1 MPNFVN
7 MIHSTKLRMILERCM
22 RNFINIAIIG
32 RRNSAHLIEQVSKLA
47 ACLIALGCRVYIDSG
62 IADEQFCP
70 AYRYSQLEDWVG
82 EIDLAIS
89 IGGDGTML
97 SVGRAIVNYGI
108 PVVGV
113 NQGKLGFMTD
123 IAVEEML
130 DVISTMILEHKY
142 VEEERS
148 LLSAQV
154 IRNGLVVNQALAL
167 NDIVL
172 SRGAIGMMTEFEMSI
187 NNEFVQ
193 KQKSDGVIFATPTG
207 STAYSLAAG
216 GPILHP
222 HSKVFAIVPICPQSM
237 SNRPI
242 VISDEAMIELNLISD
257 NMTILHYDGQE
268 YFNLNQYDHVVI
280 SKSERPLRLLHPMDY
295 NYYNTLRSKLDWSKR
310 VS

>member
-1 MPNFVN
+1 
-7 MIHSTKLRMILERCM
+7 M

-32 RRNSAHLIEQVSKLA
+32 RRNSAHLIEQVTKLA
-47 ACLIALGCRVYIDSG
+47 ACLTALGCRTYIDSS
-62 IADEQFCP
+62 IAAEFFCP
-70 AYRYSQLEDWVG
+70 AHRYGALEEWID

-108 PVVGV
+108 PVVGI

-123 IAVEEML
+123 IAVEQML
-130 DVISTMILEHKY
+130 EVISAMILRHEY
-142 VEEERS
+142 VEEERT
-148 LLSAQV
+148 LLSAEV
-154 IRNGLVVNQALAL
+154 LRGDTLVNQSLAL

-172 SRGAIGMMTEFEMSI
+172 SRGGIGMMTEFEMSI
-187 NNEFVQ
+187 NAEFVQ
-193 KQKSDGVIFATPTG
+193 TQKSDGVIFATPTG

-242 VISDEAMIELNLISD
+242 VISDDVIIELNLISD
-257 NMTILHYDGQE
+257 NTTVLHYDGQQ
-268 YFNLNQYDHVVI
+268 YFNLNQYDRVII
-280 SKSERPLRLLHPMDY
+280 SKFKRPLRLLHPLDY

>member
-1 MPNFVN
+1 
-7 MIHSTKLRMILERCM
+7 M
-22 RNFINIAIIG
+22 RNFTNIAIIG
-32 RRNSAHLIEQVSKLA
+32 RRNSAHLIEQVTKLA
-47 ACLIALGCRVYIDSG
+47 ACLTALGCRTYIDSS
-62 IADEQFCP
+62 IAAEFFCP
-70 AYRYSQLEDWVG
+70 AHRYGALEEWID

-108 PVVGV
+108 PVVGI

-123 IAVEEML
+123 IAVEQML
-130 DVISTMILEHKY
+130 EVISAMILRHEY
-142 VEEERS
+142 VEEERT
-148 LLSAQV
+148 LLSAEV
-154 IRNGLVVNQALAL
+154 LRGDTLVNQSLAL

-172 SRGAIGMMTEFEMSI
+172 SRGGIGMMTEFEMSI
-187 NNEFVQ
+187 NAEFVQ
-193 KQKSDGVIFATPTG
+193 TQKSDGVIFATPTG

-242 VISDEAMIELNLISD
+242 VISDDVIIELNLISD
-257 NMTILHYDGQE
+257 NTTILHYDGQQ
-268 YFNLNQYDHVVI
+268 YFNLNQYDRVII
-280 SKSERPLRLLHPMDY
+280 SKFKRPLLLLHPLDY

>member
-1 MPNFVN
+1 
-7 MIHSTKLRMILERCM
+7 M

-32 RRNSAHLIEQVSKLA
+32 RRNSAHLIEQVTKLA
-47 ACLIALGCRVYIDSG
+47 ACLTALGCRTYIDSS
-62 IADEQFCP
+62 IAAEFFCP
-70 AYRYSQLEDWVG
+70 AHRYGALEEWID

-108 PVVGV
+108 PVVGI

-123 IAVEEML
+123 IAVEQML
-130 DVISTMILEHKY
+130 EVISAMILRHEY
-142 VEEERS
+142 VEEERT
-148 LLSAQV
+148 LLSAEV
-154 IRNGLVVNQALAL
+154 LRGDTLVNQSLAL

-172 SRGAIGMMTEFEMSI
+172 SRGGIGMMTEFEMSI
-187 NNEFVQ
+187 NAEFVQ
-193 KQKSDGVIFATPTG
+193 TQKSDGVIFATPTG

-222 HSKVFAIVPICPQSM
+222 HSRVFAIVPICPQSM

-242 VISDEAMIELNLISD
+242 VISDDVIIELNLISD
-257 NMTILHYDGQE
+257 NTTVLHYDGQQ
-268 YFNLNQYDHVVI
+268 YFNLNQYDRVII
-280 SKSERPLRLLHPMDY
+280 SKFKRPLRLLHPLDY

>member
-1 MPNFVN
+1 
-7 MIHSTKLRMILERCM
+7 M
-22 RNFINIAIIG
+22 RNFTNIAIIG
-32 RRNSAHLIEQVSKLA
+32 RRNSAHLIEQVTKLA
-47 ACLIALGCRVYIDSG
+47 ACLTALGCRTYIDSS
-62 IADEQFCP
+62 IAAEFFCP
-70 AYRYSQLEDWVG
+70 AHRYGALEEWID

-108 PVVGV
+108 PVVGI

-123 IAVEEML
+123 IAVEQML
-130 DVISTMILEHKY
+130 EVISAMILRHEY
-142 VEEERS
+142 VEEERT
-148 LLSAQV
+148 LLSAEV
-154 IRNGLVVNQALAL
+154 LRGDTLVNQSLAL

-172 SRGAIGMMTEFEMSI
+172 SRGGIGMMTEFEMSI
-187 NNEFVQ
+187 NAEFVQ
-193 KQKSDGVIFATPTG
+193 TQKSDGVIFATPTG

-242 VISDEAMIELNLISD
+242 VISDDVIIELNLISD
-257 NMTILHYDGQE
+257 NTTVLHYDGQQ
-268 YFNLNQYDHVVI
+268 YFNLNQYDRVII
-280 SKSERPLRLLHPMDY
+280 SKFKRPLRLLHPLDY

>member
-1 MPNFVN
+1 ML
-7 MIHSTKLRMILERCM
+7 KLEESYIM
-22 RNFINIAIIG
+22 RNFTNIAIIG

-47 ACLIALGCRVYIDSG
+47 ACLTELGCRAYIDSS
-62 IADEQFCP
+62 IADELFCP
-70 AYRYSQLEDWVG
+70 AYRYGALEEWIN

-123 IAVEEML
+123 IAVEQML
-130 DVISTMILEHKY
+130 EVISAMILRHEY
-142 VEEERS
+142 VEEERT
-148 LLSAQV
+148 LLSAEV
-154 IRNGLVVNQALAL
+154 VRGDTLVNQSLAL

-172 SRGAIGMMTEFEMSI
+172 SRGGIGMMTEFEMSI
-187 NNEFVQ
+187 NAEFVQ
-193 KQKSDGVIFATPTG
+193 TQKSDGVIFATPTG

-242 VISDEAMIELNLISD
+242 VISDDVIIELNLISD
-257 NMTILHYDGQE
+257 NTTILHYDGQQ
-268 YFNLNQYDHVVI
+268 YFNLNQYDRVII
-280 SKSERPLRLLHPMDY
+280 SKFKRPLLLLHPLDY

>member
-1 MPNFVN
+1 
-7 MIHSTKLRMILERCM
+7 M

-32 RRNSAHLIEQVSKLA
+32 RRNSAHLIEQVTKLA
-47 ACLIALGCRVYIDSG
+47 ACLTALGCRTYIDSS
-62 IADEQFCP
+62 IAAEFFCP
-70 AYRYSQLEDWVG
+70 AHRYGALEEWID

-108 PVVGV
+108 PVVGI

-123 IAVEEML
+123 IAVEQML
-130 DVISTMILEHKY
+130 EVISAMILRHEY
-142 VEEERS
+142 VEEERT
-148 LLSAQV
+148 LLSAEV
-154 IRNGLVVNQALAL
+154 IRGDTLVNQSLAL

-172 SRGAIGMMTEFEMSI
+172 SRGGIGMMTEFEMSI
-187 NNEFVQ
+187 NAEFVQ
-193 KQKSDGVIFATPTG
+193 TQKSDGVIFATPTG

-242 VISDEAMIELNLISD
+242 VISDDVIIELNLISD
-257 NMTILHYDGQE
+257 NTTVLHYDGQQ
-268 YFNLNQYDHVVI
+268 YFNLNQYDRVII
-280 SKSERPLRLLHPMDY
+280 SKFKRPLRLLHPLDY

>member
-1 MPNFVN
+1 
-7 MIHSTKLRMILERCM
+7 M
-22 RNFINIAIIG
+22 RNFTNIAIIG
-32 RRNSAHLIEQVSKLA
+32 RRNSAHLIEQVTKLA
-47 ACLIALGCRVYIDSG
+47 ACLTALGCRTYIDSS
-62 IADEQFCP
+62 IAAELFCP
-70 AYRYSQLEDWVG
+70 AHRYGALEEWID

-108 PVVGV
+108 PVVGI

-123 IAVEEML
+123 IAVEQML
-130 DVISTMILEHKY
+130 EVVSAMILRHEY
-142 VEEERS
+142 VEEERT
-148 LLSAQV
+148 LLSAEV
-154 IRNGLVVNQALAL
+154 LRGDTLVNQSLAL

-172 SRGAIGMMTEFEMSI
+172 SRGGIGMMTEFEMSI
-187 NNEFVQ
+187 NAEFVQ
-193 KQKSDGVIFATPTG
+193 TQKSDGVIFATPTG

-242 VISDEAMIELNLISD
+242 VISDDVIIELNLISD
-257 NMTILHYDGQE
+257 NTTVLHYDGQQ
-268 YFNLNQYDHVVI
+268 YFDLNQYDRVII
-280 SKSERPLRLLHPMDY
+280 SKFKRPLRLLHPLDY

>member
-1 MPNFVN
+1 
-7 MIHSTKLRMILERCM
+7 M

-32 RRNSAHLIEQVSKLA
+32 RRNSAHLIEQVTKLA
-47 ACLIALGCRVYIDSG
+47 ACLTALGCRTYIDSS
-62 IADEQFCP
+62 IAAEFFCP
-70 AYRYSQLEDWVG
+70 AHRYGALEEWID

-108 PVVGV
+108 PVVGI

-123 IAVEEML
+123 IAVEQML
-130 DVISTMILEHKY
+130 EVISAMILRHEY
-142 VEEERS
+142 VEEERT
-148 LLSAQV
+148 LLSAEV
-154 IRNGLVVNQALAL
+154 IRGDTLVNQSLAL

-172 SRGAIGMMTEFEMSI
+172 SRGGIGMMTEFEMSI
-187 NNEFVQ
+187 NAEFVQ
-193 KQKSDGVIFATPTG
+193 TQKSDGVIFATPTG

-222 HSKVFAIVPICPQSM
+222 HSRVFAIVPICPQSM

-242 VISDEAMIELNLISD
+242 VISDDVIIELNLISD
-257 NMTILHYDGQE
+257 NTTVLHYDGQQ
-268 YFNLNQYDHVVI
+268 YFNLNQYDRVII
-280 SKSERPLRLLHPMDY
+280 SKFKRPLRLLHPLDY

>member
-1 MPNFVN
+1 
-7 MIHSTKLRMILERCM
+7 M
-22 RNFINIAIIG
+22 RNFTNIAIIG
-32 RRNSAHLIEQVSKLA
+32 RRNSAHLIEQVTKLA
-47 ACLIALGCRVYIDSG
+47 ACLTALGCRTYIDSS
-62 IADEQFCP
+62 IAAELFCP
-70 AYRYSQLEDWVG
+70 SHRYGALEEWID

-108 PVVGV
+108 PVVGI

-123 IAVEEML
+123 IAVEQML
-130 DVISTMILEHKY
+130 EVISAMILRHEY
-142 VEEERS
+142 VEEERT
-148 LLSAQV
+148 LLSAEV
-154 IRNGLVVNQALAL
+154 LRGDTLVNQSLAL

-172 SRGAIGMMTEFEMSI
+172 SRGGIGMMTEFEMSI
-187 NNEFVQ
+187 NAEFVQ
-193 KQKSDGVIFATPTG
+193 TQKSDGVIFATPTG

-242 VISDEAMIELNLISD
+242 VISDDVTIELNLISD
-257 NMTILHYDGQE
+257 NTTVLHYDGQQ
-268 YFNLNQYDHVVI
+268 YFDLNQYDRVII
-280 SKSERPLRLLHPMDY
+280 SKFKRPLRLLHPLDY